1 MNDRPDDQGSTRPP
15 VPDDEE
21 LAALVRDLT
30 RDWTMP
36 PQRLGEPGWRE
47 RVHPAAVGRRGSPV
61 RWAVRATR
69 ALGAALVATL
79 VLALV
84 AVVLTLPRT
93 APAVPPASAAAAVP
107 PASAAAAVPGGTAS
121 PAASPPSATPQA
133 SPAATPLPA
142 LERSGPLPSPSRLV
156 VGNGGAYQV
165 LDLATG
171 SLGPPLSAS
180 PGTYSPF
187 LARPGGGFV
196 LLATASFSTPTTD
209 GVRVTVRTYDAQG
222 HPLASFVPGGSGGT
236 FAGRTDPHATVV
248 TDQGASASID
258 GSLSGDGRMLY
269 LGWTERLPPVWH
281 SGIDVVD
288 LTSGAIVQTVR
299 LPDVASDQAGAAIY
313 PWAPHVVEAP
323 DARHVVI
330 RATVVA
336 QATAVSAWWSAPL
349 GGGRIGSLTPF
360 ATGPGTLDTCAE
372 TSMAEGF
379 ASDTVYFAVCGQP
392 GDPAVLRR
400 VDLAGRALGDTTLPG
415 LSGGQLPGEVAVVLD
430 RARGRLYAWGP
441 FAATLLAVTL
451 ADGQLVGTA
460 TLPRPSALSGEPLG
474 LLGSL
479 GREVGRWLAPT
490 AAAKTYLQPTLALS
504 PDGTRLY
511 ALGVNAT
518 SPLDVGAGSSGVWVF
533 DTSSLRIVGHWAP
546 TADYISVAVS
556 PDGAVVYAAGMSGV
570 DAAGTQDTQQAS
582 VTAFDARSGAIR
594 VIAGRLGD
602 AFLDLAPGLA
612 LGYPN

>member
-1 MNDRPDDQGSTRPP
+1 MNDRPDDLGPTRPP

-21 LAALVRDLT
+21 LGALVRDLA

-36 PQRLGEPGWRE
+36 PQRLGEPGWHE
-47 RVHPAAVGRRGSPV
+47 RVRPAAVDRRGSPV
-61 RWAVRATR
+61 RWAVRTTR
-69 ALGAALVATL
+69 AIGAALVATL

-84 AVVLTLPRT
+84 AVLLTLPRT
-93 APAVPPASAAAAVP
+93 APAVPPTS
-107 PASAAAAVPGGTAS
+107 AAAVPGGTTV
-121 PAASPPSATPQA
+121 PTASPPSATPPA
-133 SPAATPLPA
+133 TPAATPLPA
-142 LERSGPLPSPSRLV
+142 LERIGPLPSPSRLV
-156 VGNGGAYQV
+156 VGTGGAYQV

-171 SLGPPLSAS
+171 SLGS
-180 PGTYSPF
+180 PFNAPADTYSPL

-196 LLATASFSTPTTD
+196 LLATASFSTPTAD
-209 GVRVTVRTYDAQG
+209 GVRVTLRTYDAQG
-222 HPLASFVPGGSGGT
+222 HPLTSFVPGGSGGT
-236 FAGRTDPHATVV
+236 FAGRIDPHALVAAS
-248 TDQGASASID
+248 DQGASASLD
-258 GSLSGDGRMLY
+258 GSLSGDGRLLY

-288 LTSGAIVQTVR
+288 LTSGKILQTVR
-299 LPDVASDQAGAAIY
+299 LPDVASNQAGAAIY

-360 ATGPGTLDTCAE
+360 ATGPGTLGTCAE

-379 ASDTVYFAVCGQP
+379 ANDAAYFAVCGQP

-400 VDLAGRALGDTTLPG
+400 VDLAGRPLGDTTLPG

-430 RARGRLYAWGP
+430 RGRGRLYAWGP
-441 FAATLLAVTL
+441 FAATLVAVTL
-451 ADGQLVGTA
+451 ADGRVVGTA
-460 TLPRPSALSGEPLG
+460 ILPRPSAVGGDPLA

-479 GREVGRWLAPT
+479 GREVGRWLAPA
-490 AAAKTYLQPTLALS
+490 AAAKMYLQPALALS

-511 ALGVNAT
+511 ALGVNGT
-518 SPLDVGAGSSGVWVF
+518 SPLDVSAGSSGVWVF
-533 DTSSLRIVGHWAP
+533 DTASLAVVGHWAP

-556 PDGAVVYAAGMSGV
+556 PDGTVVYAAGMSGV
-570 DAAGTQDTQQAS
+570 DAAGTQGAQQAS

-602 AFLDLAPGLA
+602 AFLDLSPGRA